1 MSRSFVLFVGCWGD
15 VVDMDLKRKHEE
27 LLADEGAAEAS
38 VSRVRSFPIGNVHT
52 YNVVCDS
59 GDATEDPPAYLEW
72 FVRFNAAVGKAE
84 DGKLK
89 AAVGLDCEWVSWHKH
104 ILLHMDRSVYLGAPF

>member
-1 MSRSFVLFVGCWGD
+1 
-15 VVDMDLKRKHEE
+15 MDLKRKHEE

-104 ILLHMDRSVYLGAPF
+104 ILLHMDRSVYLRAPF